1 MRSLALVALVCVA
14 AANTGCQG
22 TTDESGYRVEPLLAK
37 GSPFH
42 GVHGLRFDDQ
52 GHLYAT
58 SVIGQS
64 IFRVDTATGE
74 VTRFIPPP
82 EGMADDL
89 AFAADGTLVWTAIED
104 GVIYAKAPNGPIR
117 KLVENRKGVNA
128 ISFSPDRKRLFFS
141 LVFYGDALYE
151 LYLDG
156 SRPPRL
162 IVDNIGGLNAFE
174 VGADGMI
181 YGPLMF
187 GGRVVRIDP
196 DTAEVTTISDDF
208 QGPGAL
214 KLDSKGNAYVLDGAT
229 LKRLDLANGSITGT
243 FGLPADADNL
253 AIDGDGH
260 VFVSLAAPNAIA
272 EVDLD
277 SGSLRYVVAPSPLNS
292 PTGLAVAAG
301 GDTDTVYVG
310 DLFGG
315 VKRINGTTGEILPTP
330 SIELFQPAHVAV
342 AGEDLIAVSQ
352 VFGTVQRLNRE
363 TLEVLAT
370 WEGFSSPGDAV
381 ETANGDIVVAD
392 TGNGRVVRI
401 TGPEPADRTVLA
413 TGLMAPTGLALAAN
427 GGLYVAETG
436 RGRVLRL
443 GADATRRPTV
453 FAEGLSQPEGL
464 AARPNDDIVVME
476 VGAKQLTVLGGTGAT
491 VIAKDLPV
499 GLSNGPS
506 LYRGVAASGNAIYFS
521 SDIDN
526 TVYKVVTPP

>member
-1 MRSLALVALVCVA
+1 MRTFALLMLGGVA
-14 AANTGCQG
+14 AAVMGCG
-22 TTDESGYRVEPLLAK
+22 GPSKGSSPVVEPLLAT
-37 GSPFH
+37 GSAFH

-52 GHLYAT
+52 GRLYAT

-64 IFRVDTATGE
+64 IFRVDTQSGA
-74 VTRFIPPP
+74 VTRVIGPP

-104 GVIYAKAPNGPIR
+104 GIIYAKAPNGPIR
-117 KLVENRKGVNA
+117 KVVENRKGVNA

-156 SRPPRL
+156 SQPPRL
-162 IVDNIGGLNAFE
+162 IADNIGGLNAFQ
-174 VGADGMI
+174 VGDDGMI

-187 GGRVVRIDP
+187 GARVVRIDP
-196 DTAEVTTISDDF
+196 DSGRVETITSDV

-214 KLDSKGNAYVLDGAT
+214 KLDFKGNAYVLDGGM
-229 LKRLDLANGSITGT
+229 LKRIELAGGSTTGS
-243 FGLPADADNL
+243 FQLPADADNL
-253 AIDGDGH
+253 AIDSDGH
-260 VFVSLAAPNAIA
+260 VFVSMSAPNAIA
-272 EVDLD
+272 EVDID
-277 SGSLRYVVAPSPLNS
+277 NADLRYVVPPSALNS
-292 PTGLAVAAG
+292 PAGLAVATDG
-301 GDTDTVYVG
+301 GHDTVYVG

-315 VKRINGTTGEILPTP
+315 VKRVDGTTGQLEETP
-330 SIELFQPAHVAV
+330 PIELFQPAHVAV
-342 AGEDLIAVSQ
+342 AGNDLIAVSQ
-352 VFGTVQRLNRE
+352 VFGTVQRLDRE
-363 TLEVLAT
+363 TFEVLAT
-370 WEGFSSPGDAV
+370 WEGFSSPGDAL

-401 TGPEPADRTVLA
+401 TGPETADRTVLV
-413 TGLMAPTGLALAAN
+413 TGLRAPTGLALAPN

-443 GADATRRPTV
+443 GADATRAPTV

-464 AARPNDDIVVME
+464 AARPNGDIVVIE
-476 VGAKQLTVLGGTGAT
+476 VGAKQLTVLGSTGAT
-491 VIAKDLPV
+491 VLAKGLPV

-506 LYRGVAASGNAIYFS
+506 LYRGVAADAAAVYFS

-526 TVYKVVTPP
+526 TIYKVVTAP